1 MIMAFL
7 FLKASRL
14 MQTIL
19 QHQVWIAFAVT
30 FLAGLATVIDID
42 EVFIGFIFQAA
53 QLSPVIFQFGFS
65 AGAMVYVSLTEILN
79 KSMASFRQVFEPK
92 FGFALGTFVF
102 LFGSILIL
110 LLDHFIPNPHQILEL
125 NRAAEL
131 E

>member
-1 MIMAFL
+1 MAL
-7 FLKASRL
+7 FFRQPSYHLLFFS
-14 MQTIL
+14 
-19 QHQVWIAFAVT
+19 
-30 FLAGLATVIDID
+30 LA
-42 EVFIGFIFQAA
+42 
-53 QLSPVIFQFGFS
+53 FS

-79 KSMASFRQVFEPK
+79 KSMASFSQVFEPE

>member
-1 MIMAFL
+1 
-7 FLKASRL
+7 
-14 MQTIL
+14 
-19 QHQVWIAFAVT
+19 
-30 FLAGLATVIDID
+30 
-42 EVFIGFIFQAA
+42 
-53 QLSPVIFQFGFS
+53 
-65 AGAMVYVSLTEILN
+65 
-79 KSMASFRQVFEPK
+79 MASFSQVFEPK